1 MYFSVQLLLQSGL
14 KSFERFRLQMMDRHH
29 MTLTAFGGYLQTAV
43 RVVATL
49 TNFQASYYLFS
60 KEGEEIREN
69 Y

>member
-1 MYFSVQLLLQSGL
+1 
-14 KSFERFRLQMMDRHH
+14 

-69 Y
+69 YQV